1 MDTRDALGSWLD
13 GPKAAAE
20 KMGAE
25 FGYRGERLGLPKE
38 GPGSVAGPGRRLGA
52 LFVDGWLCSLV
63 AYGLLAGGDQGSAN
77 LWTTPLFYLVTVLLL
92 TTSGTTVGKR
102 LFGLRVVRLDGA
114 RASIPQVLL
123 RTLLL
128 CLIIPA
134 AIWDRDTRGL
144 HDKAVGCVEVRI

>member
-1 MDTRDALGSWLD
+1 MDTREALGSWID

-20 KMGAE
+20 KMGAD

-38 GPGSVAGPGRRLGA
+38 GPGSLAGPGRRIGA

-63 AYGLLAGGDQGSAN
+63 SFGLIAQGAPGSAN
-77 LWTTPLFYLVTVLLL
+77 MWTTPLYYAVAVLLL
-92 TTSGTTVGKR
+92 STTGTTVGKR
-102 LFGLRVVRLDGA
+102 LFGLRVVRLDGG

-128 CLIIPA
+128 VLVIPA
-134 AIWDRDTRGL
+134 VVWDRDTRGL
-144 HDKAVGCVEVRI
+144 HDKAVRTVEVRI

>member
-1 MDTRDALGSWLD
+1 MDTREALGSWID

-20 KMGAE
+20 KMGTD

-38 GPGSVAGPGRRLGA
+38 GPGAMAGPGRRIGA

-63 AYGLLAGGDQGSAN
+63 AYGLLAHGKQAEAN
-77 LWTTPLFYLVTVLLL
+77 LWTTPLFYLVTVVLMA
-92 TTSGTTVGKR
+92 TTGTTVGKR
-102 LFGLRVVRLDGA
+102 LFGLRIVRLGGG

-128 CLIIPA
+128 CLVVPA
-134 AIWDRDTRGL
+134 LIWDRDTRGL
-144 HDKAVGCVEVRI
+144 HDKAVGTVEVRI